1 MVTKED
7 IDNRIRYNLT
17 RLRMEAGLSQDD
29 LARWSGVKHVSRVEA
44 GTVSVSKNT
53 VARLANALDVDISE
67 FYQPEE
73 SFLNKLD
80 ALSTLSKLFRECTP
94 KGQRLVLRFVSSFQE
109 YEKGINFLSKKSIQ
123 T

>member
-7 IDNRIRYNLT
+7 IDDRFRYNLT

-29 LARWSGVKHVSRVEA
+29 LARWAGVKHVSRIEA
-44 GTVSVSKNT
+44 GTISVAKGT

-94 KGQRLVLRFVSSFQE
+94 KGQRLVLYMVRSFQE
-109 YEKGINFLSKKSIQ
+109 YEKGIKILPKRSI
-123 T
+123 